1 MQIFELSTAIKIKML
16 STMKKSQAY
25 RLQTD
30 SSHIFDKT
38 DED

>member
-1 MQIFELSTAIKIKML
+1 MQIKASCQVHEML
-16 STMKKSQAY
+16 SKSQAY

-30 SSHIFDKT
+30 SSHSFYRT